1 MSWEGTKLTKSGI
14 TIDDYLVML
23 DNNEKTD
30 IAELIET
37 RLIERYIAPFEMKSP
52 NKSGFSMMAIACLL
66 IETIDSFREGVD
78 DTRGETRD
86 SFRRFFLKESI
97 FSDFKERSDDFYFNV
112 RCGLLHQG
120 ETKKGWRINRKN
132 DLPMLQ
138 GKSINA
144 NLFISN
150 LKKVIQNYAL
160 ELKNSDMHGSKL
172 WENALKKMEFII
184 KNCRLS

>member
-14 TIDDYLVML
+14 TIDDYLVMV
-23 DNNEKTD
+23 DNNEKND
-30 IAELIET
+30 IAELIEN
-37 RLIERYIAPFEMKSP
+37 RLIERYITPFEMKSA

-66 IETIDSFREGVD
+66 IETIDSFQEGVD

-86 SFRRFFLKESI
+86 SFRRFFSRELL
-97 FSDFKERSDDFYFNV
+97 FSEFKEKSEDFYFHV

-132 DLPMLQ
+132 DLPIFQ
-138 GKSINA
+138 GKNINA
-144 NLFISN
+144 NLFISG

-160 ELKNSDMHGSKL
+160 ELKNSDMHSSKL

>member
-1 MSWEGTKLTKSGI
+1 
-14 TIDDYLVML
+14 
-23 DNNEKTD
+23 
-30 IAELIET
+30 
-37 RLIERYIAPFEMKSP
+37 
-52 NKSGFSMMAIACLL
+52 LL
-66 IETIDSFREGVD
+66 
-78 DTRGETRD
+78 
-86 SFRRFFLKESI
+86 

-138 GKSINA
+138 GKNINA

-160 ELKNSDMHGSKL
+160 ELRNSDMQSSKL
-172 WENALKKMEFII
+172 WKNALKKMEFII
-184 KNCRLS
+184 NNCRLS

>member
-1 MSWEGTKLTKSGI
+1 MSWEDTKLTKSGI

-37 RLIERYIAPFEMKSP
+37 RLIERYITPFEMKSP

-86 SFRRFFLKESI
+86 SFRRFFTKES
-97 FSDFKERSDDFYFNV
+97 
-112 RCGLLHQG
+112 
-120 ETKKGWRINRKN
+120 
-132 DLPMLQ
+132 
-138 GKSINA
+138 
-144 NLFISN
+144 LF
-150 LKKVIQNYAL
+150 
-160 ELKNSDMHGSKL
+160 
-172 WENALKKMEFII
+172 
-184 KNCRLS
+184 